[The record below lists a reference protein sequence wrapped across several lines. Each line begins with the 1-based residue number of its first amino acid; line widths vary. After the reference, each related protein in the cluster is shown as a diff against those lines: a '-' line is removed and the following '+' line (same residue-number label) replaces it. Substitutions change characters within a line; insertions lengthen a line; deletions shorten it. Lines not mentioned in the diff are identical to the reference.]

1 MTIHCDSCG
10 CIECQCEDQRDV
22 DEIVSMKSALQIIRE
37 RLDHL
42 IFDVNCLTHDHQV
55 RIAEL
60 RLLIAEIEFEARKD
74 NAD

>member
-1 MTIHCDSCG
+1 
-10 CIECQCEDQRDV
+10 
-22 DEIVSMKSALQIIRE
+22 MKSALQIIRE

-42 IFDVNCLTHDHQV
+42 VYDVHCLTHDHIV